1 LIFPAARLRNL
12 SFFLPYPNHTF
23 VWGHLYLLH
32 DKVVMEDIFEVQSMR
47 YKITLLG
54 VLDAAWSEWIQGM
67 TVTNESLDDERSLTT
82 FHVRVDDQA
91 ALRGILNRLWDLNLT
106 LVSVISEEIR
116 KENHDERK

>member
-1 LIFPAARLRNL
+1 MEEIF
-12 SFFLPYPNHTF
+12 
-23 VWGHLYLLH
+23 
-32 DKVVMEDIFEVQSMR
+32 KVQSMR